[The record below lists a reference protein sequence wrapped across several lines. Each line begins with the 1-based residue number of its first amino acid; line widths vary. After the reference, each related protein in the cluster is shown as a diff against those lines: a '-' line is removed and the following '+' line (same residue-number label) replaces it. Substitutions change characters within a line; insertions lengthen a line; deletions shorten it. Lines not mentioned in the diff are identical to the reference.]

1 MSDPKVF
8 AQPSDG
14 KLTQLDGSTRR
25 VILDLPELMLVEF
38 TFVKGGIGAL
48 HSHPH
53 VQSSYIAEGV
63 FDVTID
69 GTTQRL
75 AAGGAYIV
83 PSGLV
88 HGVVAIEAGKLI
100 DSFTPRREDF
110 L

>member
-8 AQPSDG
+8 AQPGDG
-14 KLTQLDGSTRR
+14 KVTDLGGSTRR
-25 VILDLPELMLVEF
+25 VVLDLPDLMLVEF
-38 TFVKGGIGAL
+38 TFVKGGVGAL

-53 VQSSYIAEGV
+53 VQSSYIASGV

-69 GTTQRL
+69 GVTQRIP
-75 AAGGAYIV
+75 AGGGYIV

-88 HGVVAIEAGKLI
+88 HGVVAIEAGVLI

>member
-1 MSDPKVF
+1 MSEKVF
-8 AQPSDG
+8 AQPGDG
-14 KLTQLDGSTRR
+14 KVTQLDGSTRR

-38 TFVKGGIGAL
+38 TFIKGGIGAL

-69 GTTQRL
+69 GVTQRL

-83 PSGLV
+83 PSGVV

>member
-8 AQPSDG
+8 AQPDDG
-14 KLTQLDGSTRR
+14 KLTQLDGSVRR
-25 VILDLPELMLVEF
+25 VVLDLPELMLVEF
-38 TFVKGGIGAL
+38 TFVKGGVGAL

-69 GTTQRL
+69 GVTERIP
-75 AAGGAYIV
+75 AGGAYIV

-88 HGVVAIEAGKLI
+88 HGVVAIEAGRLI
-100 DSFTPRREDF
+100 DSFTPRRDDF

>member
-1 MSDPKVF
+1 MPKVF
-8 AQPSDG
+8 AQPADG

-25 VILDLPELMLVEF
+25 VVLDLPELMLVEF
-38 TFVKGGIGAL
+38 SFEKGGIGAL

-53 VQSSYIAEGV
+53 VQTSYIASGLFE
-63 FDVTID
+63 VTID
-69 GTTQRL
+69 GVTQTIG
-75 AAGGAYIV
+75 AGGAYIV

-88 HGVVAIEAGKLI
+88 HGVRALEAGKLI

>member
-1 MSDPKVF
+1 MDHKIF
-8 AQPSDG
+8 ARPDEG

-38 TFVKGGIGAL
+38 TFVKGGVGPL

-53 VQSSYIAEGV
+53 VQSSYVVEGI

-69 GTTQRL
+69 GVTQRIG
-75 AAGGAYIV
+75 AGGAYIV
-83 PSGLV
+83 PSGLT
-88 HGVVAIEAGKLI
+88 HGVVAIEAGRLV
-100 DSFTPRREDF
+100 DTFTPRRDDY

>member
-1 MSDPKVF
+1 MSEKVF
-8 AQPSDG
+8 AQPGDG
-14 KLTQLDGSTRR
+14 KVTQLDGSTRR
-25 VILDLPELMLVEF
+25 VVLDLPELMLVEF
-38 TFVKGGIGAL
+38 TFEKGGIGAL

-69 GTTQRL
+69 GVTQRL

>member
-8 AQPSDG
+8 AQPADG

-25 VILDLPELMLVEF
+25 VVLDLPELMLVEF
-38 TFVKGGIGAL
+38 TFIKGGIGTL

-69 GTTQRL
+69 GVTQRL

>member
-8 AQPSDG
+8 AQPGDG

-25 VILDLPELMLVEF
+25 VVLDLPELMLVEF

-69 GTTQRL
+69 GITQRI
-75 AAGGAYIV
+75 AAGGADIV

-88 HGVVAIEAGKLI
+88 HGVVALEAGKLI